1 LFEGANILDA
11 PRHAED
17 SEMNSRFAIAGWIP
31 FLAFAGATVAHGDDF
46 AEGAK
51 LYEKECMVC
60 HGSAV
65 PTAAGNRDTA
75 PMPQFAWA
83 ALESGDAG
91 TVTDVPLHARPLH
104 GERLAVS
111 PPYGPHLRGV
121 YGRIAGTVEGFQY
134 SKEFKQ
140 AFAGMEWNEA
150 TLDVFITDT
159 QRWVPGITMFYR
171 QRDAEIRRKI
181 IHYLKE
187 VR

>member
-1 LFEGANILDA
+1 
-11 PRHAED
+11 
-17 SEMNSRFAIAGWIP
+17 MNRRFATAGLIP
-31 FLAFAGATVAHGDDF
+31 CLVLAGATIARGDDF

-65 PTAAGNRDTA
+65 PTAAGNRDVM
-75 PMPQFAWA
+75 PMLQFAGVA
-83 ALESGDAG
+83 SEPRK
-91 TVTDVPLHARPLH
+91 TMTDVPLYARPLD
-104 GERLAVS
+104 GERIAVS

-134 SKEFKQ
+134 SKEFLK

-150 TLDVFITDT
+150 TLNVFITDT

-171 QRDAEIRRKI
+171 QPDAEIRRKI
-181 IHYLKE
+181 ILYLKE